1 MKVARRAL
9 SRHVKDKMETHL
21 NLACV
26 MVQEHRQEIQ
36 RLKQQIKPR
45 LIWKMDHFAQR
56 RELAEKTAKQKYCF
70 SPSFSTGPQG
80 YQKRMLVCSN
90 GIGQGENT
98 HLSVFAVIVKGEDDA
113 ILPWPFNL
121 GVTLTLIDQQE
132 NPTEQQNISGKPT
145 YFPQGAFTRPVQQN
159 KQFGIQE
166 FVSHETLKTRRY
178 VLDNALFFQLEV
190 D

>member
-1 MKVARRAL
+1 
-9 SRHVKDKMETHL
+9 METHL
-21 NLACV
+21 NLACG

-56 RELAEKTAKQKYCF
+56 RSQQRKL
-70 SPSFSTGPQG
+70 PSKNIASVRHLIPAHRVNRCGC
-80 YQKRMLVCSN
+80 LHVCSN

-98 HLSVFAVIVKGEDDA
+98 HLSVFAVIVKGEYDA
-113 ILPWPFNL
+113 LLPWPFNL
-121 GVTLTLIDQQE
+121 GVTFTLIDQQE

-159 KQFGIQE
+159 KQFGIQA
-166 FVSHETLKTRRY
+166 FVSHETLKTRRM
-178 VLDNALFFQLEV
+178 LRTMHCFFN
-190 D
+190 